1 MHHIHHKIVRSFL
14 DKQQSKFSLDDIAS
28 ARAKFEK
35 ASKSI
40 FKLPIKY
47 VKDIHINSN
56 LSIRIYKKHL
66 DDKVNPTVIYFHG
79 GGFVL
84 GSTDSHDDVC
94 RYICKYSGATVISVN
109 YRLAPEFVYPNP
121 IIDGDT
127 VLQWVKIN
135 HLKEQLD
142 VSNTYLAGDSAGG
155 QIALEL
161 AVQAKYRLKGLILIY
176 PTLGPNID
184 TPSKRKY
191 SKGHFLT
198 LNLLEEFWQIYLNG
212 QQYADLEDKMLI
224 NLPNTLIIGAEK
236 DILRDEGANL
246 ATRLQAINVPVD
258 YKCYS
263 NMLHGFMQY
272 PRIAGDKTQAF
283 KKIAQFIRSNTTS

>member
-1 MHHIHHKIVRSFL
+1 MI
-14 DKQQSKFSLDDIAS
+14 
-28 ARAKFEK
+28 
-35 ASKSI
+35 
-40 FKLPIKY
+40 KLSP
-47 VKDIHINSN
+47 
-56 LSIRIYKKHL
+56 LL
-66 DDKVNPTVIYFHG
+66 YFHG

-109 YRLAPEFVYPNP
+109 YRLAPEFDYPTP
-121 IIDGDT
+121 IIDGGR
-127 VLQWVKIN
+127 VLDWVKAN
-135 HLKEQLD
+135 SLTEQLD
-142 VSNTYLAGDSAGG
+142 VSNIYLAGDSAGG
-155 QIALEL
+155 QIALKL
-161 AVQAKYRLKGLILIY
+161 AAQAKYRLKGLILIY

-198 LNLLEEFWQIYLNG
+198 LNLLEEFWKIYLNG
-212 QQYADLEDKMLI
+212 QKYKELEDKMLI
-224 NLPNTLIIGAEK
+224 NLPHTLIIGAEK

-272 PRIAGDKTQAF
+272 PRIASDKTQAF
-283 KKIAQFIRSNTTS
+283 KKIALFIKRNVTGIK